1 LNWKYTL
8 KIPDDCKLSQ
18 NAINLIKS
26 LLTDVD
32 NRLGFNGANEIKC
45 HPFFKGVDW
54 DNINSLRVPF
64 VPEVSSDYDT
74 RYFDKFNDDDTI
86 IQKEGI
92 NDELKKPVKDKL
104 NKDMNFINFNYRRD
118 VSKKANNYIA
128 LEVLEN
134 HNINLNKNDFL
145 LENMVPETAALKTSK
160 SGENDLVLSNNLGSK
175 NKNKPSVN
183 KPSGIIFLDNQT
195 KNVTEAY
202 NSNPLS
208 KNNNG
213 KTLQTRNIT
222 ITPRAREVKGI
233 NTENEVCHNSK
244 NKKDYLLSKQK
255 ISKNNVI
262 VKTQSNNQTQD
273 RSKKN
278 TKRENNPSD
287 ISTPIQKNKVSLNL
301 KNLNIISKSNR
312 TATQTNSSSNIISFE
327 LYKQNKTPKC
337 TKDIDLLSKSNCK
350 ANNVFFYSY
359 IRLIMYLLTNL
370 SYSRIN

>member
-1 LNWKYTL
+1 MNWKYTL

-18 NAINLIKS
+18 IAINLIKS

-32 NRLGFNGANEIKC
+32 NRLGYNGANEIKS
-45 HPFFKGVDW
+45 HPFFKCVDW
-54 DNINSLRVPF
+54 DNINAMRVPF
-64 VPEVSSDYDT
+64 VPQVSSDYDT
-74 RYFDKFNDDDTI
+74 KYFDKFNEDDI
-86 IQKEGI
+86 LSLKEGI
-92 NDELKKPVKDKL
+92 NDELRKPVNDKL

-118 VSKKANNYIA
+118 VSKKANNFIA

-145 LENMVPETAALKTSK
+145 LENTVPNTAAIKTSK
-160 SGENDLVLSNNLGSK
+160 SGEKELVLSNHLSGK
-175 NKNKPSVN
+175 NKNKPSLN

-202 NSNPLS
+202 KSTTLTKS
-208 KNNNG
+208 KNG
-213 KTLQTRNIT
+213 KILQTRNIT

-233 NTENEVCHNSK
+233 NTEIEICQNSK

-255 ISKNNVI
+255 ISKNNFI

-278 TKRENNPSD
+278 NKREYNPSD

-337 TKDIDLLSKSNCK
+337 TKDTDLLSKSNYK
-350 ANNVFFYSY
+350 ANNVFLY
-359 IRLIMYLLTNL
+359 
-370 SYSRIN
+370 